1 MKNEICVYMSA
12 GTLINYLPIIISTQR
27 RSDHHFCEDVKASEP
42 GMKNLDV
49 GDWGQGL
56 LAVGVLGGEGQQRGH
71 TQRHAGR
78 HRLGLDPEAEHHHY
92 DHQPHYYHHHQYH
105 LIQDIM
111 TMRQVGM

>member
-27 RSDHHFCEDVKASEP
+27 RSDHHFCEDLKASGP
-42 GMKNLDV
+42 GMNNLDV

-71 TQRHAGR
+71 TQRYPGR
-78 HRLGLDPEAEHHHY
+78 HRLGLDPEAEHHHC
-92 DHQPHYYHHHQYH
+92 HHHHHHHHHH
-105 LIQDIM
+105 LYLIHDIM